1 MDPDINSRSVA
12 GPDGERWP
20 ALGLGTWRLGESNA
34 RDAQE
39 AALVEHAIALG
50 YSLIDT
56 AEMYGE
62 GGAERVVGQ
71 ALARVLR
78 QPGRARE
85 QFTIVSKAYP
95 HHASVAGLR
104 KACEASLR
112 RLQLESIDL
121 YLLHWRGDT
130 PLGETVAGFEALQR
144 RGLVRHWGVS
154 NFDRTDMEELN
165 AMPGG
170 TRCASNQVYYSLSE
184 RGVEF
189 DLLPWMRE
197 RAMPLMAYCPID
209 GGALARHAKLGA
221 LARPLGL
228 SAAQLALAWTLEQPG
243 VVPIP
248 KAGSQEHLLENWR
261 CLGVTL
267 SPDTRQAL
275 AAMFPAPHRAR
286 RLAMR

>member
-104 KACEASLR
+104 KPARPACGACNSNP
-112 RLQLESIDL
+112 SISICCIGAAT
-121 YLLHWRGDT
+121 LHW
-130 PLGETVAGFEALQR
+130 
-144 RGLVRHWGVS
+144 
-154 NFDRTDMEELN
+154 
-165 AMPGG
+165 
-170 TRCASNQVYYSLSE
+170 
-184 RGVEF
+184 
-189 DLLPWMRE
+189 
-197 RAMPLMAYCPID
+197 
-209 GGALARHAKLGA
+209 
-221 LARPLGL
+221 ARPLPVSRRY
-228 SAAQLALAWTLEQPG
+228 SAAAWFAIGASATSTGPT
-243 VVPIP
+243 
-248 KAGSQEHLLENWR
+248 WR
-261 CLGVTL
+261 N
-267 SPDTRQAL
+267 
-275 AAMFPAPHRAR
+275 
-286 RLAMR
+286 